1 MTNFQ
6 KILGLSIIIMIILI
20 GSARITRMLNTE
32 VEYYPNYVEKNTTVS
47 DTAVKEEIII
57 PDSIILSGITGTYYN
72 PVESQCDGS
81 PLITADGSKINVEKL
96 KNNKIRWVAL
106 SRNLL
111 QRWGG
116 PFNHGD
122 TIDVY
127 HSNTTVNGKWVVHDV
142 MNKRAKNKIDF
153 LVALGNKFPG
163 KTRNIIIKKEI

>member
-1 MTNFQ
+1 MTDFQ
-6 KILGLSIIIMIILI
+6 KILGSALAIMIIVI
-20 GSARITRMLNTE
+20 ASVRITRAVNKE
-32 VEYYPNYVEKNTTVS
+32 VEYYPHYVEKDTTVS

-72 PVESQCDGS
+72 PVASQCDGS
-81 PLITADGSKINVEKL
+81 PLITADGSKIDVEKL

-106 SRNLL
+106 SRDLL

-127 HSNTTVNGKWVVHDV
+127 HSNTAVSGKWVVHDV
-142 MNKRAKNKIDF
+142 MNKRAKKKIDF

-163 KTRNIIIKKEI
+163 KTRDIIIKKQI

>member
-1 MTNFQ
+1 
-6 KILGLSIIIMIILI
+6 MIILI

-32 VEYYPNYVEKNTTVS
+32 VEYYPHYMEKNTAVS
-47 DTAVKEEIII
+47 DTAVKENIII
-57 PDSIILSGITGTYYN
+57 PDSIELTGITGTYYN
-72 PVESQCDGS
+72 PVAAQCDES
-81 PLITADGSKINVEKL
+81 PLVTADGSKIDVEKL
-96 KNNKIRWVAL
+96 EQRKIRWVAL

-127 HSNTTVNGKWVVHDV
+127 HSNTAVSGKWVVHDV

-163 KTRNIIIKKEI
+163 KTRNITIKKEI